1 MERLLTPDE
10 AASLL
15 RVSVYTIKEYARKG
29 IVPAIKVGGVWRFPE
44 SGLMKPSQ
52 ATYPLR
58 SGAQD
63 AIAVKDAVT
72 FSEHRKVTAKVLRT
86 RRSMRCTRG
95 EKRPAKPWSR
105 LEPDQSRA
113 RWRIW
118 SARRRKNRDFVV
130 TNYELD
136 APSHRSRRPTYSSC
150 GRQCRCQVVP

>member
-1 MERLLTPDE
+1 MDRLLTPDE

-72 FSEHRKVTAKVLRT
+72 FSEHRKVYRQSPENPPIHALYE
-86 RRSMRCTRG
+86 RRKAASQ
-95 EKRPAKPWSR
+95 A
-105 LEPDQSRA
+105 LESIRA
-113 RWRIW
+113 RSKPCSVADMVRE
-118 SARRRKNRDFVV
+118 AKEEQRFRGD
-130 TNYELD
+130 EL
-136 APSHRSRRPTYSSC
+136 
-150 GRQCRCQVVP
+150 